1 MSNHDPYSDSSEPFG
16 WFAPPKSTRAWVP
29 TLFME
34 SFHSLSRV
42 KRFQALRAPSVFCL
56 TGLVVLWQRFEVD
69 EYSLRRFCTTY
80 LRPKPLFKTER
91 LSQR

>member
-1 MSNHDPYSDSSEPFG
+1 MFFN
-16 WFAPPKSTRAWVP
+16 AQAWRTP
-29 TLFME
+29 T
-34 SFHSLSRV
+34 
-42 KRFQALRAPSVFCL
+42 VFCL

-69 EYSLRRFCTTY
+69 EYLRRFCTTY